1 MSPSSNFN
9 RNPLVF
15 LAALTLMAVARAADP
30 VHEIPGPVPAAEL
43 VPAEILAGPLHQVAE
58 MAQADGLR
66 VHYVLNG
73 PGGAE
78 EIGGTQALALRV
90 REINAVA
97 GLRAMNRT
105 EEFGRAALRAGEQ
118 KLESVADAVRDPVG
132 TAQRLPQG
140 ASRFFGRVG
149 NAVKGVAQGKVAASD
164 AASAALGVE
173 RKKAELAL
181 QLGVSPFTSDPA
193 LGHELRATAQAMAGG
208 ALVVSAAGLMLDGG
222 VGTAVSVVN
231 LNETFQR
238 ALVESTPQELM
249 QQNRLTLA
257 RLGADSATIDTFL
270 RNPAFDPWQ
279 KARITAALQE
289 IGRDPTPLLAQ
300 AGQAVTAEDA
310 LYFVQVTR
318 LFQWHHGATAA
329 ISGFRDVQGL
339 PCATDE
345 KGTLVVA
352 AATDLVQWTPM
363 LEARTREFREGAGS
377 EQIVFITDGQISP
390 RALEGL
396 GASGVTARPL
406 ALGPVR

>member
-1 MSPSSNFN
+1 MSPSSIFN
-9 RNPLVF
+9 RTPLFF
-15 LAALTLMAVARAADP
+15 LAALTLVAAARAADP
-30 VHEIPGPVPAAEL
+30 VHEIPGPVPSADL

-58 MAQADGLR
+58 MAQSDGLR
-66 VHYVLNG
+66 VRYVLNG
-73 PGGAE
+73 PGGTE

-105 EEFGRAALRAGEQ
+105 EEFGRAALRAGGQ

-149 NAVKGVAQGKVAASD
+149 NAVKGVAQGKVAAGD

-181 QLGVSPFTSDPA
+181 RLGVSPFTSDLA
-193 LGHELRATAQAMAGG
+193 LRNELRATAQAMAGG

-257 RLGADSATIDTFL
+257 GLGADSATIDTFL

-310 LYFVQVTR
+310 LYFVQVAR
-318 LFQWHHGATAA
+318 LYQWHHGSTAA
-329 ISGFRDVQGL
+329 ITGFREVQGL

-363 LEARTREFREGAGS
+363 LEARTREFRAGAGS
-377 EQIVFITDGQISP
+377 EQLVFITDGQISP
-390 RALEGL
+390 RAVEGL
-396 GASGVTARPL
+396 GTSGVTVRPL